1 VKAYLTLNQWLTM
14 TRIHHLMVQLPVDEE
29 NRYSM
34 IDYKGSGNENR
45 WSHCWGLD
53 SIGNLF
59 ESNLV
64 EGECCPDRWVGA

>member
-1 VKAYLTLNQWLTM
+1 M
-14 TRIHHLMVQLPVDEE
+14 MRIHHLKVQLPVDEE
-29 NRYSM
+29 NRYLM
-34 IDYKGSGNENR
+34 IDYMGFGNENR

-64 EGECCPDRWVGA
+64 EGEYSPGRWEGA